1 MKLEDLLSSPNI
13 AEMMDAEELSSLGFK
28 LMDEIQL
35 DLTSRL
41 DWEDRNEK
49 ANKLALQVVEKK
61 TFPWPGAS
69 NVKFPLITIA
79 AMQYHSRA
87 YPSLVS
93 NNEVVKCKVYG
104 ADPTND
110 LTKKAERI
118 SRHMTY
124 QVMEEDTAWEENTD
138 RTLLVQAI
146 AGTAIKKSYFD
157 ALKGHNVSELIL
169 PNDFIVNYYTK
180 SIIDSPRVTHRVF
193 LSSNDLYERKARGI
207 FLEPEVEVPPTQV
220 TQNLLNS
227 GKEQAQGVYQQT
239 DDPDTPYEFFELHCW
254 LDLDDDGYKEPYI
267 VSLRRDTGKIYRI
280 VARYFKEGI
289 EYRDGKIVRINP
301 EQYFT
306 KYGFIPS
313 PDGGFYDLG
322 FGTLLGPL
330 NDSINTIVNQ
340 LIDAGT
346 MSNTGGGFLGRGVK
360 IKGGDYTFKP
370 MEWKRV
376 DSTGDDLRANIFP
389 LPVRE
394 PSEVLYK
401 LLQMLISYGERIAG
415 ATDIMTGVSPGQ
427 NTPAE
432 TSRNTVEQGMK
443 VFNGIFKRTWRA
455 MKEEFQK
462 LYRLNQLYMPAERL
476 EFDFNGEMSFINPDD
491 YVLDMKLIRPAAD
504 PNVVSD
510 SQRLAQA
517 QAVVQLAASAPGFNT
532 YEVNKRYLDALKVS
546 GIDQILPDPTGPNAI
561 PPQPNIKFEIE
572 KMKNDER
579 TINHQLKFKLGLAK
593 LMSEAELQQARV
605 TELQAKAVKLLEEAD
620 DLKNGHAI
628 AMLNAEIGAKK
639 AHMDGI
645 LRSIELMRDLQK
657 DTADTTKGIGNESS
671 GVSGLEITPN
681 NS

>member
-1 MKLEDLLSSPNI
+1 MKIQDLLSSPNI
-13 AEMMDAEELSSLGFK
+13 CDMMDSESLSSLGFK
-28 LMDEIQL
+28 LLEEVNM

-41 DWEDRNEK
+41 DWESRNEQ

-61 TFPWPGAS
+61 SFPWPGAS

-87 YPSLVS
+87 YPSLIS
-93 NNEVVKCKVYG
+93 NNEVVKCRVYG
-104 ADPTND
+104 VDETGEMHKRAD
-110 LTKKAERI
+110 RI

-124 QVMEEDTAWEENTD
+124 QILEEDESWEENQD

-157 ALKGHNVSELIL
+157 PIKGHNVSELVL

-180 SIIDSPRVTHRVF
+180 TIADSPRVTHRIF
-193 LSSNDLYERKARGI
+193 LSANDLHERTIRGVFREI
-207 FLEPEVEVPPTQV
+207 EGQQFPTQIQQ
-220 TQNLLNS
+220 TLLQS
-227 GKEQAQGVYQQT
+227 AKDQAQGVYQQT
-239 DDPDTPYEFFELHCW
+239 GDPDTPYEFYEIHCW
-254 LDLDDDGYKEPYI
+254 IDLDEDGYKEPYI
-267 VSLRRDTGKIYRI
+267 VYLRRDTGIIYRI
-280 VARYFKEGI
+280 VARYFENNI
-289 EYRDGKIVRINP
+289 EYSDGKIVRINP

-306 KYGFIPS
+306 KYGFIPT
-313 PDGGFYDLG
+313 PDGGFYELG
-322 FGTLLGPL
+322 FGNLLGPV

-394 PSEVLYK
+394 PSAVLFQ
-401 LLQMLISYGERIAG
+401 LLQLLISYGERIAG

-462 LYRLNQLYMPAERL
+462 LYRLNQLYLPSEPV
-476 EFDFNGEMSFINPDD
+476 EFEYNNELSFVLPDD
-491 YVLDMKLIRPAAD
+491 YSMDMKLVKPAAD

-510 SQRLAQA
+510 TQRMMQA
-517 QAVVQLAASAPGFNT
+517 QSVLQLASTTPGFNM
-532 YEVNKRYLDALKVS
+532 YEVQKRYLESLKVPA
-546 GIDQILPDPTGPNAI
+546 IDQVLPDPKGPNAI
-561 PPQPNIKFEIE
+561 KPGPSE
-572 KMKNDER
+572 KMQIEQMKNAER
-579 TINHQLKFKLGLAK
+579 QANHQLKFKLGLAK
-593 LMSEAELQQARV
+593 LMSEAELMQAKV
-605 TELQAKAVKLLEEAD
+605 TELQAKAVLELEQAD
-620 DLKNGHAI
+620 GVKNGHAI
-628 AMLNAEIGAKK
+628 AMLEAEIGAKR
-639 AHMDGI
+639 AHVEGI
-645 LRSIELMRDLQK
+645 LKSIELMRDLERETS
-657 DTADTTKGIGNESS
+657 DGTRISGMEATPSDRGNPS
-671 GVSGLEITPN
+671 PY
-681 NS
+681 

>member
-1 MKLEDLLSSPNI
+1 MKIQDLLSSPNI
-13 AEMMDAEELSSLGFK
+13 CDMMDSESLSSLGFK
-28 LMDEIQL
+28 LLEEVNM

-41 DWEDRNEK
+41 DWEQRNEQ

-61 TFPWPGAS
+61 SFPWPGAS

-87 YPSLVS
+87 YPSLIS
-93 NNEVVKCKVYG
+93 NNEVVKCRVYG
-104 ADPTND
+104 VDED
-110 LTKKAERI
+110 GEMHKRGDRI

-124 QVMEEDTAWEENTD
+124 QVLEEDESWEENQD

-157 ALKGHNVSELIL
+157 PVKGHNVSELVL

-180 SIIDSPRVTHRVF
+180 TIADSPRVTHRIF
-193 LSSNDLYERKARGI
+193 LSANDLHERTVRGV
-207 FLEPEVEVPPTQV
+207 FREVEGAQFPTQV
-220 TQNLLNS
+220 QTNILQTA
-227 GKEQAQGVYQQT
+227 KDQAQGVYQQSG
-239 DDPDTPYEFFELHCW
+239 DPDTPYEFYEIHCW
-254 LDLDDDGYKEPYI
+254 IDLDEDGYKEPYI
-267 VSLRRDTGKIYRI
+267 VYLRRDTGIIYRI
-280 VARYFKEGI
+280 VARYFDNSI
-289 EYRDGKIVRINP
+289 EYSDDKIIRINP

-306 KYGFIPS
+306 KYGFIPT
-313 PDGGFYDLG
+313 PDGGFYELG
-322 FGTLLGPL
+322 FGNLLGPV

-394 PSEVLYK
+394 PSAVLFQ
-401 LLQMLISYGERIAG
+401 LLQLLISYGERIAG

-462 LYRLNQLYMPAERL
+462 LYRLNQLYLPNEPV
-476 EFDFNGEMSFINPDD
+476 EFEYNNELSFVLPDD
-491 YVLDMKLIRPAAD
+491 YSMDMKLVKPAAD

-510 SQRLAQA
+510 TQRMMQA
-517 QAVVQLAASAPGFNT
+517 QSVLQLASSTPGFNM
-532 YEVNKRYLDALKVS
+532 YEVQKRYLESLKVPA
-546 GIDQILPDPTGPNAI
+546 IDQVLPDPKGPNAI
-561 PPQPNIKFEIE
+561 KPGPSEKLQIE

-579 TINHQLKFKLGLAK
+579 QMNHQLKFKLGLAK
-593 LMSEAELQQARV
+593 LMSEAELMQAKV
-605 TELQAKAVKLLEEAD
+605 TELQAKAVLELEQAD
-620 DLKNGHAI
+620 GVKNGHAI
-628 AMLNAEIGAKK
+628 AMLEAEIGAKR
-639 AHMDGI
+639 AHVDGI
-645 LRSIELMRDLQK
+645 LKSIELMK
-657 DTADTTKGIGNESS
+657 DIERETSDGTRIS
-671 GVSGLEITPN
+671 GMEATP
-681 NS
+681 SDRGSPSPY

>member
-124 QVMEEDTAWEENTD
+124 QVMEEDASWEENTD

-157 ALKGHNVSELIL
+157 TLKGHNVSELIL

-220 TQNLLNS
+220 SSNLLNQA
-227 GKEQAQGVYQQT
+227 KQQAQGVYQQT

-579 TINHQLKFKLGLAK
+579 QMNHQLKFKLGLAK
-593 LMSEAELQQARV
+593 LMAEAELQQAKV

-620 DLKNGHAI
+620 QEKNGQMI
-628 AMLNAEIGAKK
+628 AMLQTEIGAKK

-645 LRSIELMRDLQK
+645 LRSIELMRDLQR

-671 GVSGLEITPN
+671 GVSGLEATSSN
-681 NS
+681 G